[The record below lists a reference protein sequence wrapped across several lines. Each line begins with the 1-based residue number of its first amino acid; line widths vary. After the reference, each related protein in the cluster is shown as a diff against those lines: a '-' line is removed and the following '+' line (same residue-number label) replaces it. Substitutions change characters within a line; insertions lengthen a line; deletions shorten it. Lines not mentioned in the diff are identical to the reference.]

1 MNSIVGVSADGGASF
16 CAVCNGSL
24 THSWVVTFTDKPSE
38 NRCSLHLD
46 DA

>member
-1 MNSIVGVSADGGASF
+1 MTITDVSADGGAAF

-24 THSWVVTFTDKPSE
+24 IHSWVVTFTDKPSV
-38 NRCSLHLD
+38 NLCSLHLD